1 MALTHDEL
9 KKELSDEGRLK
20 NYNKELSA
28 YIKKHVKGKKEFV
41 ISELVAHGLHV
52 KEPFSHKKVTKKEYV
67 EYLKEKFKDE
77 KDDYILN
84 HGC

>member
-1 MALTHDEL
+1 MVKTFEDL
-9 KKELSDEGRLK
+9 KKELSPEGRFK
-20 NYNKELSA
+20 AYNKELAA
-28 YIKKHVKGKKEFV
+28 YINKHIKGKKKFV

-52 KEPFSHKKVTKKEYV
+52 KEPFSHKTVTKEEYV
-67 EYLKEKFKDE
+67 KYLKEKFQDE